1 MVVLQRFGHVVRPL
15 ESVEELED
23 LVTVGQRTDES
34 REDGTALEE
43 FSLDFSPNP
52 MSAS

>member
-1 MVVLQRFGHVVRPL
+1 MRPL
-15 ESVEELED
+15 ELVEELED
-23 LVTVGQRTDES
+23 LVTVGQWTDES

-43 FSLDFSPNP
+43 FSLDFFAEP